1 MKVVFFGSES
11 SGKTTLCLEIAKYFS
26 VPSCPEYVREYLM
39 LRNLAE
45 NRQGIISV
53 YDDIEPMSVGQAALE
68 TSFENCFSNHNI
80 SSKEMT
86 KKVTKYSTKL
96 LLYDTNIETNWIYSN
111 YYFQK
116 TPEIL
121 DMLVAQKQYDLYLL
135 LFPDIA
141 WVDDALRDSPDNR
154 MAMHNLFKDYLLDNH
169 RNFIEI
175 NGSYENRFQQAKNAI
190 NKLITK
196 IDYKV

>member
-39 LRNLAE
+39 LRNLTP

-53 YDDIEPMSVGQAALE
+53 YEDIEPMSIGQGALE
-68 TSFENCFSNHNI
+68 ASFEKYFSNQDT
-80 SSKEMT
+80 T
-86 KKVTKYSTKL
+86 KKQITRL
-96 LLYDTNIETNWIYSN
+96 LLYDTNIETNWIYSK

-121 DMLVAQKQYDLYLL
+121 DILVSQKQYDLYLL

-141 WVDDALRDSPDNR
+141 WIDDGLRDSPNNR
-154 MAMHNLFKDYLLDNH
+154 MEMHNLFKDYLINNH

-175 NGSYENRFQQAKNAI
+175 KGSYENRFQEAKNVI
-190 NKLITK
+190 NNLITK

>member
-53 YDDIEPMSVGQAALE
+53 YDDIEPMSIGQAALE
-68 TSFENCFSNHNI
+68 ASFEKYFSNQDI
-80 SSKEMT
+80 S
-86 KKVTKYSTKL
+86 KKKTTKL

-141 WVDDALRDSPDNR
+141 WVDDGLRDSPDNR
-154 MAMHNLFKDYLLDNH
+154 MAMHNLFKDYLINNH

>member
-26 VPSCPEYVREYLM
+26 VPSCPEYVREYLK

-53 YDDIEPMSVGQAALE
+53 YDDIEPMSIGQAALE
-68 TSFENCFSNHNI
+68 ASFEKYFSNQEI
-80 SSKEMT
+80 SSKQI
-86 KKVTKYSTKL
+86 TKL

-116 TPEIL
+116 TPKIL
-121 DMLVAQKQYDLYLL
+121 DMLVTQKQYDLYLL
-135 LFPDIA
+135 LCPDIA
-141 WVDDALRDSPDNR
+141 WIDDGLRDSPDNR
-154 MAMHNLFKDYLLDNH
+154 MEMHNLFKNYLIDNH
-169 RNFIEI
+169 RNFVEI
-175 NGSYENRFQQAKNAI
+175 SGNYENRFQQALCEI
-190 NKLITK
+190 GKLC
-196 IDYKV
+196 DESF

>member
-11 SGKTTLCLEIAKYFS
+11 SGKTTICLEIAKYFS

-45 NRQGIISV
+45 NRQGIISI
-53 YDDIEPMSVGQAALE
+53 YDDIEPMSIGQAALE
-68 TSFENCFSNHNI
+68 ASFEKYFSNQDI
-80 SSKEMT
+80 S
-86 KKVTKYSTKL
+86 KKKITKL

-135 LFPDIA
+135 LFPDIV
-141 WVDDALRDSPDNR
+141 WVDDGLRDSPNNR
-154 MAMHNLFKDYLLDNH
+154 MAMHNLFKDYLVDNH

-175 NGSYENRFQQAKNAI
+175 KGSYENRFQQAKDAI

-196 IDYKV
+196 NDYKV

>member
-1 MKVVFFGSES
+1 MKIVFFGSES

-53 YDDIEPMSVGQAALE
+53 YDDIEPMSIGQAALE
-68 TSFENCFSNHNI
+68 ASFEKYFSKQDI
-80 SSKEMT
+80 SQ
-86 KKVTKYSTKL
+86 KKITKL

-141 WVDDALRDSPDNR
+141 WVDDGLRDSPDNR
-154 MAMHNLFKDYLLDNH
+154 MAMHHLFKDYLIDNH

-175 NGSYENRFQQAKNAI
+175 KGSYENRFQQAKNAI
-190 NKLITK
+190 NKLL
-196 IDYKV
+196 